1 MQSVSATFSFFFFY
15 NVRAKLPGTFIANSE
30 WEGCQL
36 MI

>member
-1 MQSVSATFSFFFFY
+1 MQSVIAILNSDC
-15 NVRAKLPGTFIANSE
+15 AKLPGTFFANSD

>member
-1 MQSVSATFSFFFFY
+1 MQSVSATFSCFF
-15 NVRAKLPGTFIANSE
+15 VRAKLPGTFIANSE